1 MEINKYNKWIQLG
14 ANVGILAGLFLVGLQ
29 IQQNSELT
37 RAALFSDYQETWASI
52 NNTLQSE
59 FFAEAMAVAIEE
71 PQNLSVS
78 QMIEL
83 RGYMYSV
90 MEQFTRTI
98 SLYQLG
104 VFQIDPAVSIGSRVS
119 DVFGNHYAQAW
130 WAENRGNFNPAIARI
145 IDDELLGLSPD
156 RDFNTF
162 SRIKARL
169 TQAEN

>member
-37 RAALFSDYQETWASI
+37 RAALFSDYQETWAGI
-52 NNTLQSE
+52 NNTTQSE
-59 FFAEAMAVAIEE
+59 FFAEAMAVATESPGE
-71 PQNLSVS
+71 LSVS

-83 RGYMYSV
+83 RGYMYSI
-90 MEQFTRTI
+90 MEQFTRSI

-119 DVFGNHYAQAW
+119 DVFGNRYAQAW
-130 WAENRGNFNPAIARI
+130 WAENRQSFSPSIARI
-145 IDDELLGLSPD
+145 IDDELPSVSPD
-156 RDFNTF
+156 EDLEKFN
-162 SRIKARL
+162 RIKARL
-169 TQAEN
+169 VQSAN